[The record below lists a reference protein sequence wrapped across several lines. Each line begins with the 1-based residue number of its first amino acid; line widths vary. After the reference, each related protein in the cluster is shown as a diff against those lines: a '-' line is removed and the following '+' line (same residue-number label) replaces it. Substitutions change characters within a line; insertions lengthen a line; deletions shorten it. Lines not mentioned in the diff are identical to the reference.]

1 MTPEALAALHAR
13 AIRVPR
19 PWAAA
24 EFAGLMTSRGVFL
37 IADAEGRGFALGR
50 VAGPEAELLT
60 LVVAPEDRR
69 RGIARDLLAR
79 FAATARA
86 GGATAGFLEVAAGNA
101 PARALYAAAGWRE
114 SGLRRSYYAIA
125 GGATEDAIM
134 MQRDPL

>member
-24 EFAGLMTSRGVFL
+24 EFAGLLTSRGVFL

-60 LVVAPEDRR
+60 LVVAPEARR

-101 PARALYAAAGWRE
+101 PARALYGAAGWRE
-114 SGLRRSYYAIA
+114 SGLRRSYFAIA

>member
-1 MTPEALAALHAR
+1 VTPEALAALHAR

-24 EFAGLMTSRGVFL
+24 EFAGLLTSRGVFL

-60 LVVAPEDRR
+60 LVVAPEARR
-69 RGIARDLLAR
+69 QGIARDLLGR
-79 FAATARA
+79 FAAAARA
-86 GGATAGFLEVAAGNA
+86 GGATAGFLEVAASNA
-101 PARALYAAAGWRE
+101 PARVLYAGAGWRE
-114 SGLRRSYYAIA
+114 SGRRRGYYATDGA
-125 GGATEDAIM
+125 ATEDAIM

>member
-24 EFAGLMTSRGVFL
+24 EFAGLLTSRGVFL

-60 LVVAPEDRR
+60 LVVAPEARR

-101 PARALYAAAGWRE
+101 PARTLYAAAGWRE
-114 SGLRRSYYAIA
+114 SGLRRSYYAID
-125 GGATEDAIM
+125 GGATEDAVV

>member
-24 EFAGLMTSRGVFL
+24 EFAGLLTSRGVFL

-60 LVVAPEDRR
+60 LVVAPEARR

-86 GGATAGFLEVAAGNA
+86 GGATAGFLEVAAGNGA
-101 PARALYAAAGWRE
+101 ARALYAAAGWRE